1 MEQATVAQLVSGGG
15 TLVFAWAV
23 WQEVKE
29 LRAVQARMLLLL
41 ERMEVKELRAVQA
54 RMLLLLERMWGE
66 WEGKPKPD

>member
-29 LRAVQARMLLLL
+29 LRT
-41 ERMEVKELRAVQA
+41 VQA

-66 WEGKPKPD
+66 WEGKPTD